1 MKLPRASKPAARTR
15 LALMLAAGG
24 LCGAAAGAG
33 TDISSV
39 PLFTA
44 TNVKPNFMFLMDDS
58 ASMLR
63 WWLPDQASP
72 WAPSQNTKTDR
83 DPLSPAP
90 NAYYEESKTSKVFK
104 YGQYT
109 TQCNYLAYNPA
120 TTYLPPLDEQGAAQ
134 PPARMSDFDDEKYQP
149 FYFVYNAAGK
159 APAMG
164 FKWVNGEVETNTF
177 YYECNSLIGQGS
189 GAPVFDRVEVRKL
202 SKWEQQNFQ
211 NWRYYYSTRREMA
224 KAAIKQVFRRVKDD
238 YRVGYSR
245 TSYDKAVDLSSTT
258 KADRWKFLDIR
269 DFDDGQKLKFFGAI
283 HNSDGGFN
291 TPIRGALSKA
301 GQYFANKAPLQ
312 ALDPIQHSCQR
323 NFTLLA
329 TDGGWTKAGERL
341 KGGDYYDFGPYGISK
356 TMATPVSV
364 GQQDKGPTVDR
375 PMRDAGGDGT
385 ETLSD
390 VAAYYYNIDLRDK
403 VLFDNCTGG
412 LGTDVC
418 KNNVKGETADAFHS
432 FGDSSDKQHM
442 TTMTLGLGLNGSIAY
457 RPDYRTAT
465 KGDAPRDFYD
475 IVKGDKNWPAL
486 ADPGDKNDYLPLTH
500 NDDLWHAAVNG
511 RGQYFSASDPTSLIR
526 SLSEALD
533 IVKASTGAASAAS
546 TSTIRPTGDNNDAF
560 VASYVSQKWIGDVQ
574 RFRVNPKT
582 GALENQT
589 WSARTELDKLASAD
603 RNIFYKKPDANANR
617 AFTADNLRDDGLGS
631 HFRNFCAK
639 TGASGSGKPD
649 QCEMLQPT
657 EFAEA
662 NKVDNLVKFIRG
674 DKSLGYF
681 RKRESTLGDITNASL
696 LYAGSP
702 SFPYQDPTYVNYKKN
717 PTSVNRPKIVLAAAN
732 DGMLHA
738 FDRETGT
745 EKWAFIPTAVM
756 PNLYKLADTNYPNN
770 HAAFV
775 DATPV
780 LADVYI
786 DKGKGEG
793 KKWYTIVVGGLGS
806 GGRGYYALD
815 ITNPLAPEVL
825 WEYDSKSHPDLGL
838 SFGNPIITKRQGKDG
853 KWVVV
858 FASGMNNPSGVGKL
872 FVLDAATGKLDISE
886 PLSTGVGT
894 PDEPSGLTYI
904 NAWVAAEGDNQAL
917 RFYGGD
923 LLGNLWRFDLDGL
936 LEPKGEALL
945 LAKLVG
951 PGDKGKPQPV
961 TTKPALAE
969 VKHNGL
975 KYAMVYVATGR
986 YLGISD
992 LSDKSVQS
1000 FYAIKDPLTAKGWS
1014 KVRGSFDFVE
1024 NTVVAGTATNGDP
1037 TRQVNSSPVDLSSKG
1052 GWYADF
1058 PVAGERVSV
1067 APALALGAVYVPVNS
1082 PAPYTCQVGG
1092 SSFLY
1097 RFDILTGSG
1106 SASFRGDVLI
1116 QGLSVIQLTDGPNKG
1131 ATAPVSTGSD
1141 GGVRVDNENPPTFGV
1156 GLKRASWRE
1165 LVK

>member
-1 MKLPRASKPAARTR
+1 MKLPRASKKAAQTR
-15 LALMLAAGG
+15 IALMLAGSG
-24 LCGAAAGAG
+24 LCGAAVAAG

-44 TNVKPNFMFLMDDS
+44 RSVKPNFMFLMDDS
-58 ASMLR
+58 ESMRR
-63 WWLPDQASP
+63 WWLPDDSSR
-72 WAPSQNTKTDR
+72 WAPLQDLSIPSKDR

-90 NAYYEESKTSKVFK
+90 NAYYEPGKKSTVFK
-104 YGQYT
+104 HGQYT
-109 TQCNYLAYNPA
+109 TQCNHLAYNPA
-120 TTYLPPLDEQGAAQ
+120 TTYLPPLDEFGRQQ
-134 PPARMSDFDDEKYQP
+134 EPARMSDFTDNSYQP
-149 FYFVYNAAGK
+149 FYFVYNGGQK
-159 APAMG
+159 AMNWERDEKGDIKRNA
-164 FKWVNGEVETNTF
+164 F
-177 YYECNSLIGQGS
+177 YAECISLIGEGD
-189 GAPVFDRVEVRKL
+189 GAPVMIRKEVRDESEWQK
-202 SKWEQQNFQ
+202 QNFQ
-211 NWRYYYSTRREMA
+211 NWRYYYSTRREMT

-245 TSYDKAVDLSSTT
+245 TSYDRADDRMGTSDT
-258 KADRWKFLDIR
+258 DRWNFLDIR
-269 DFDDGQKLKFFGAI
+269 DFTDNQKLKFFSAI
-283 HNSDGGFN
+283 HNSNGSFD

-301 GQYFANKAPLQ
+301 GQYFAKKAPLQ
-312 ALDPIQHSCQR
+312 TSDPIEHSCQR

-329 TDGGWTKAGERL
+329 TDGGWTKSGERK
-341 KGGDYYDFGPYGISK
+341 KGGSYYDFGPYGISK
-356 TMATPVSV
+356 QMDVPVSV
-364 GQQDKGPTVDR
+364 GQQDKGDAVQR
-375 PMRDAGGDGT
+375 PMRDSGGDGT
-385 ETLSD
+385 ETLAD
-390 VAAYYYNIDLRDK
+390 VAAYYYNADLRDK
-403 VLFDNCTGG
+403 RSLDNCTGA
-412 LGTDVC
+412 LGADVC

-442 TTMTLGLGLNGSIAY
+442 TTMTLGLGLNGTIAY
-457 RPDYRTAT
+457 RPDYKTAT
-465 KGDAPRDFYD
+465 KVDDAPRDFYD
-475 IVKGDKNWPAL
+475 IVKGEKNWPAI
-486 ADPGDKNDYLPLTH
+486 ADPGTKSDYLPLTH

-582 GALENQT
+582 GALENLT
-589 WSARTELDKLASAD
+589 WSARTELDKLAAAD
-603 RNIFYKKPDANANR
+603 RNIFYRKPNSNTNR
-617 AFTADNLRDDGLGS
+617 AFTAENLRDDRLG
-631 HFRNFCAK
+631 RNFRDFCDQP
-639 TGASGSGKPD
+639 GASGSGKPD
-649 QCEMLQPT
+649 QCEMLQPADL
-657 EFAEA
+657 EAA
-662 NKVDNLVKFIRG
+662 NKTENLVKFIRG
-674 DKSLGYF
+674 DKSMPYY

-702 SFPYQDPTYVNYKKN
+702 SFPYQDPTYVNYKKE
-717 PTSVNRPKIVLAAAN
+717 PASLNRSKIVLAAAN

-738 FDRETGT
+738 FDRETGA
-745 EKWAFIPTAVM
+745 EKWAFIPSVVM
-756 PNLYKLADTNYPNN
+756 SNLYKLADTNYPNN

-793 KKWYTIVVGGLGS
+793 KKWRTIVVGGLGG

-815 ITNPLAPEVL
+815 ITNPAAPEVL
-825 WEYDSKSHPDLGL
+825 WEYEHPDLGL
-838 SFGNPIITKRQGKDG
+838 SFGNPIITKRKDG

-858 FASGMNNPSGVGKL
+858 FASGMNNANGVGKL
-872 FVLDAATGKLDISE
+872 FVLDAATGNLDINE
-886 PLSTGVGT
+886 PLSTGAGT
-894 PDEPSGLTYI
+894 SDEPSGLTYI

-923 LLGNLWRFDLDGL
+923 LLGNLWRFDIDGL
-936 LEPKGEALL
+936 LDPKGDALL

-951 PGDKGKPQPV
+951 PDDKSKPQPV
-961 TTKPALAE
+961 TTKPSLAE
-969 VKHNGL
+969 VKYNGI

-992 LSDKSVQS
+992 LSDKSIQS
-1000 FYAIKDPLTAKGWS
+1000 FYAIKDPLTAKSWN
-1014 KVRGSFDFVE
+1014 KVRGNFDFVE
-1024 NTVVAGTATNGDP
+1024 NTIAAGTATNGDP
-1037 TRQVNSSPVDLSSKG
+1037 TRQVSSTPVDLSSKG
-1052 GWYADF
+1052 GWYVDF

-1067 APALALGAVYVPVNS
+1067 APTLALGAVYVPVNL

-1106 SASFRGDVLI
+1106 TASFRGDVLI
-1116 QGLSVIQLTDGPNKG
+1116 QGLSVIQLTDGPKKG
-1131 ATAPVSTGSD
+1131 ATAPMSTGSD
-1141 GGVRVDNENPPTFGV
+1141 GGVRVDDENPPAFGV

>member
-1 MKLPRASKPAARTR
+1 MKPPRALKTASQTR
-15 LALMLAAGG
+15 IALMLAGSG
-24 LCGAAAGAG
+24 LCGAAMAAG

-72 WAPSQNTKTDR
+72 WAPAQDKSTDR

-90 NAYYEESKTSKVFK
+90 NAYYEESKISKIFK
-104 YGQYT
+104 YGQYS

-120 TTYLPPLDEQGAAQ
+120 TTYLPPLDEQGIPQ
-134 PPARMSDFDDEKYQP
+134 PPGRMSDFKDEKYQP
-149 FYFVYNAAGK
+149 FYFTYKGK
-159 APAMG
+159 EPVMG
-164 FKWVNGEVETNTF
+164 FKWVNGEVQTNSF
-177 YYECNSLIGQGS
+177 YYQCNSLIGQGD
-189 GAPVFDRVEVRKL
+189 GAGVFDRVEVAKL
-202 SKWEQQNFQ
+202 SDWQKQNFQ

-258 KADRWKFLDIR
+258 KADRWKFLDIL
-269 DFDDGQKLKFFGAI
+269 DFDDNQKLKFFGAI

-312 ALDPIQHSCQR
+312 SRDPVQHSCQR

-329 TDGGWTKAGERL
+329 TDGGWTKAGERT
-341 KGGDYYDFGPYGISK
+341 KGGEYFDFGPYGVTK
-356 TMATPVSV
+356 TMATPLSV
-364 GQQDKGPTVDR
+364 GQQDTGADVKR
-375 PMRDAGGDGT
+375 PMRDSGGDKV
-385 ETLSD
+385 ETLAD
-390 VAAYYYNIDLRDK
+390 VSAYYYNTDLRSDA
-403 VLFDNCTGG
+403 LENCKGDGG
-412 LGTDVC
+412 NLVC

-432 FGDSSDKQHM
+432 FGDSADYQHM
-442 TTMTLGLGLNGSIAY
+442 TTMTLGLGLNGNVAY
-457 RPDYRTAT
+457 RPDYKTAT
-465 KGDAPRDFYD
+465 TATLPRDFYD
-475 IVKGDKNWPAL
+475 IVKGPKNWPAI

-582 GALENQT
+582 GALENLT
-589 WSARTELDKLASAD
+589 WSARTELDNVAAAD
-603 RNIFYKKPDANANR
+603 RNIFYKKPDSNTNR
-617 AFTADNLRDDGLGS
+617 AFTVDNLRDDRLG
-631 HFRNFCAK
+631 RNFRDFCDK
-639 TGASGSGKPD
+639 PGASGNGNPD
-649 QCEMLQPT
+649 QCEMLAP
-657 EFAEA
+657 EELDAA
-662 NKVDNLVKFIRG
+662 NKTENLVKFIRG
-674 DKSLGYF
+674 DKSMSYY

-702 SFPYQDPTYVNYKKN
+702 SFPYQDPTYVNYKKE
-717 PTSVNRPKIVLAAAN
+717 PASVNRPKIVLAAAN

-738 FDRETGT
+738 FDRETGA
-745 EKWAFIPTAVM
+745 EKWAFIPSAVM

-793 KKWYTIVVGGLGS
+793 KKWYSIVVGGLGS

-815 ITNPLAPEVL
+815 ITDPLKPEIL
-825 WEYDSKSHPDLGL
+825 WEYSDKDHPDLGL
-838 SFGNPIITKRQGKDG
+838 SFGNPIVTKRQGKDG

-858 FASGMNNPSGVGKL
+858 FASGMNNASGVGKL
-872 FVLDAATGKLDISE
+872 FVLDAATGKLDIKE
-886 PLSTGVGT
+886 PLTTGVGN
-894 PDEPSGLTYI
+894 PDGQSGLTYI
-904 NAWVAAEGDNQAL
+904 NAWVTAEGDNQAL

-923 LLGNLWRFDLDGL
+923 LWGNLWRFDIDGL
-936 LEPKGEALL
+936 VEPKGAAQL

-951 PGDKGKPQPV
+951 PGDNGRPQPV
-961 TTKPALAE
+961 TTKPSLAE
-969 VKHNGL
+969 VKYNGI
-975 KYAMVYVATGR
+975 KYAMVYVATGK

-992 LSDKSVQS
+992 LSDKSFQS
-1000 FYAIKDPLTAKGWS
+1000 FYAIKDPLAARSWG

-1024 NTVVAGTATNGDP
+1024 NTIVAGTATNGDP
-1037 TRQVNSSPVDLSSKG
+1037 TRQVSSTPVDLSSKG
-1052 GWYADF
+1052 GWYVDF

-1067 APALALGAVYVPVNS
+1067 APSLALGAIYVPVNS

-1106 SASFRGDVLI
+1106 TASFRGDVLI

-1131 ATAPVSTGSD
+1131 GIAPMSTGSD
-1141 GGVRVDNENPPTFGV
+1141 GSVRPENENPPTFGV